1 MHTVWYSFI
10 MDFSIK
16 SPEELRQAKAKKR
29 NRFILA
35 IVIMAVACF
44 LFFFGELFL
53 PVGNMAFQEAF
64 LALFGQGKQNHIRIM
79 QRILLT
85 RGVGGLLVGAGLA
98 ISGLMMQ
105 TSLNNPMA
113 SPGTLGVSNAAVL
126 GANIAII
133 LLTPNPVNGTVWYSP
148 SPYGVAGVAFLAAI
162 ISTVLVLVISNFK
175 SLSPTT
181 IILVGVGLGAG
192 YQAITTLVQYFAADN
207 TLASAVYWSFG
218 DIGRLNPNDNWMLFA
233 IISVAFAAFLL
244 FSNRYDALLVGEDNA
259 TTLGVKVKAL
269 RLGALFFASL
279 ITAAIVSLCGIIGF
293 VGIVAPHICRRIVGS
308 THRKLIPASLLMG
321 AILVVGS
328 DFLGRVFSNATSL
341 PVGAMTAIIGAP
353 FFLVLVI
360 SRKEVQS

>member
-1 MHTVWYSFI
+1 
-10 MDFSIK
+10 MDLSIRT
-16 SPEELRQAKAKKR
+16 PEELRQAKAKKR
-29 NRFILA
+29 TRFIIA
-35 IVIMAVACF
+35 IIVMAVVCF
-44 LFFFGELFL
+44 LFLFGELFL
-53 PVGNMAFQEAF
+53 PVYNISFQEAF

-85 RGVGGLLVGAGLA
+85 RGLGGLLVGAGLA

-133 LLTPNPVNGTVWYSP
+133 ILTPNPVNGTVWYNP

-162 ISTVLVLVISNFK
+162 ISTVLVLLISNFK

-181 IILVGVGLGAG
+181 IILVGVGLGAA
-192 YQAITTLVQYFAADN
+192 YQAITTLIQYFAADN

-233 IISVAFAAFLL
+233 IVGVAFAAFLL
-244 FSNRYDALLVGEDNA
+244 FSNRYDALLLGEENA
-259 TTLGVKVKAL
+259 TSLGVKVKVL
-269 RLGALFFASL
+269 RIVALFFASL
-279 ITAAIVSLCGIIGF
+279 ITATIVSLCGIIGF

-308 THRKLIPASLLMG
+308 AHRRLIPCSLLTG

-328 DFLGRVFSNATSL
+328 DFLGRVFSGASSL
-341 PVGAMTAIIGAP
+341 PAGAMTAIIGAP
-353 FFLVLVI
+353 FFLFLVL
-360 SRKEVQS
+360 SRKEVVS